1 MSTFH
6 AVVWLDH
13 NEAHVAMFDKAHVEM
28 QRIRSRSHHKHQGK
42 DHDVSA
48 LFSDVAHALTG
59 CKEVLLTGPGLARQ
73 QFRDWCTEHRA
84 ATASSIVD
92 SVASDHPTD
101 AQLVAMAKQYFKKF
115 DNMAADPS
123 LAA

>member
-13 NEAHVAMFDKAHVEM
+13 NEAHVAMFDKEHEQM

-42 DHDVSA
+42 GTDLSA
-48 LFSDVAHALTG
+48 LFADVAHALSG
-59 CKEVLLTGPGLARQ
+59 CKEILLSGPGLARN
-73 QFRDWCTEHRA
+73 QFREWCSQHQPA
-84 ATASSIVD
+84 VAVHIVD
-92 SVASDHPTD
+92 SIAADHPSD

-123 LAA
+123 LTS

>member
-6 AVVWLDH
+6 AVVWIDH
-13 NEAHVAMFDKAHVEM
+13 TEAHVAMFDKAHVET

-42 DHDVSA
+42 GADLST
-48 LFSDVAHALTG
+48 LFGDVANTLVG
-59 CKEVLLTGPGLARQ
+59 CQEILLTGPGLARQ
-73 QFRDWCTEHRA
+73 QFRDWCIQHHRA
-84 ATASSIVD
+84 TAARIVD
-92 SVASDHPTD
+92 SVPTDHPSD

-123 LAA
+123 LAS